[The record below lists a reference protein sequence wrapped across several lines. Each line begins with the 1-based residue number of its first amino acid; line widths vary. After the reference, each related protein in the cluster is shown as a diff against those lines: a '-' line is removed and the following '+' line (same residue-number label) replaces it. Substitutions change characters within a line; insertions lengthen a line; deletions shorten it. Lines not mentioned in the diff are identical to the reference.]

1 MIQHD
6 VSLRGLNTLRLEA
19 LADRYVEITQIS
31 DCDLLPELVAQAPR
45 FFILGGGSNI
55 ILAASRIPL
64 VLHVG
69 LKGIHFQDVGEDV
82 LVTAF
87 AGESWGELVD
97 QSVARGL
104 YGIECLALIP
114 GQVGA
119 APVQNIGAYGQ
130 EIGDS
135 LESVDVFDLQT
146 GQSRRFSKG
155 ECDFSYRNSRF
166 KKSRTKNELILSVT
180 LRLSRKPSPPN
191 SYLQSLQ
198 GPELS
203 AQVIAEEIKK
213 IRRRKLPDPL
223 TQPNVGSF
231 FLNPVVSAEKV
242 DELRA
247 KSFAPPTF
255 PQEGGFK
262 IPAAWLIETAGLKAY
277 RRGDV
282 GVSELHSLVLVN
294 YAAPTAA
301 PLLELAREVRDKVW
315 QKFGI
320 ELRVE
325 PVIEGDF
332 L

>member
-31 DCDLLPELVAQAPR
+31 DCDFLPELVAQAPR

-55 ILAASRIPL
+55 ILGASRIPL

-69 LKGIHFQDVGEDV
+69 LKGIHFKDLGEDV

-97 QSVARGL
+97 QAVARGL

-130 EIGDS
+130 EIGDT

-146 GQSRRFSKG
+146 GQSCRISKD

-166 KKSRTKNELILSVT
+166 KKSRKKNELIISVT

-198 GPELS
+198 GLDLS
-203 AQVIAEEIKK
+203 AQMIAEEIKK
-213 IRRRKLPDPL
+213 IRRHKLPDPI
-223 TQPNVGSF
+223 TRPNVGSF
-231 FLNPVVSAEKV
+231 FLNPVVSAEKL

-247 KSFAPPTF
+247 KSLNPPTF

-282 GVSELHSLVLVN
+282 GVSEQHSLVLVN
-294 YAAPTAA
+294 YAAQTAA
-301 PLLELAREVRDKVW
+301 PLLDLAREVRDTVW